1 MQNVSR
7 KMAQS
12 VQQKLD
18 LATSAFQALISKRQF
33 QFPKHPFRL
42 LIACLSVITFG
53 RGPEFAI
60 QIRRVLLSN
69 RALITPHISGQQ
81 SMNARLTIVVFA
93 TLWCAPAFSQR
104 VELYGGAQ
112 YEHLENSYNAVGW
125 NAAVTGNFKHVLGI
139 TADFSGVYNSRGVNS
154 SAYTYTIGPVLTARL
169 PVVQPFVHVLFGG
182 ATVFFPHMNTNA
194 FAILAGGGLDIG
206 LRKGIGLR
214 LVQADWLRTQ
224 YTDQTFGK
232 QLRVSA
238 GLVIKF

>member
-1 MQNVSR
+1 M
-7 KMAQS
+7 
-12 VQQKLD
+12 D
-18 LATSAFQALISKRQF
+18 DATNAFHTPICKTWFR
-33 QFPKHPFRL
+33 FPKHPFRL
-42 LIACLSVITFG
+42 LISCLSVITFG
-53 RGPEFAI
+53 GGREFAI
-60 QIRRVLLSN
+60 QIRRALLSD
-69 RALITPHISGQQ
+69 
-81 SMNARLTIVVFA
+81 SMNARLIVLVSA
-93 TLWCAPAFSQR
+93 ILWYTPAFSQR

-112 YEHLENSYNAVGW
+112 YEHLESSYNALGW

-139 TADFSGVYNSRGVNS
+139 TADFSGVYNSRGTNS

-182 ATVFFPHMNTNA
+182 ATLFFPHVNTNA